1 MSGELLGQEGLTHT
15 CGAEEHEG
23 SDGAVGVLEAEAV
36 ALDGLHQ
43 FIDSLLLCD
52 DAVVERLAHALEA
65 YALRLCHTLHGD
77 TGNHRYRL
85 GNLLLVDGLS
95 VVLEAGLPV
104 ALHLGEFMLETT
116 LLVAIVGRQL
126 IVLVLD
132 GKVLLCLSIGDA
144 CLLLLNLLG
153 HLYVGEVHT

>member
-1 MSGELLGQEGLTHT
+1 M
-15 CGAEEHEG
+15 
-23 SDGAVGVLEAEAV
+23 
-36 ALDGLHQ
+36 
-43 FIDSLLLCD
+43 CD
-52 DAVVERLAHALEA
+52 DAVVECLAHALEA
-65 YALRLCHTLHGD
+65 YALGLCHALHGD
-77 TGNHRYRL
+77 AGNHRYGL

-95 VVLEAGLPV
+95 VVLEAGFPV
-104 ALHLGEFMLETT
+104 ALHLGELMLETT